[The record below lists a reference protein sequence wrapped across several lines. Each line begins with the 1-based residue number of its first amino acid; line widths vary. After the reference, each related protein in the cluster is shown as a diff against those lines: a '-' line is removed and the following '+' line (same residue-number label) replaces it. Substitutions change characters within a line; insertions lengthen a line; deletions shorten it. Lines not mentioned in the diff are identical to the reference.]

1 MNNLVQA
8 YIDFL
13 IEFKPVEKPIM
24 PKFNVS
30 EYTDNEYQIAINEI
44 MCDYQFVEDLDCSLK
59 FFKGEWWKLSVAKF
73 IMQI

>member
-30 EYTDNEYQIAINEI
+30 EYTDSEYQIAIEEL
-44 MCDYQFVEDLDCSLK
+44 MSDYQFVDDLDCSLR
-59 FFKGEWWKLSVAKF
+59 FLKGD
-73 IMQI
+73 